1 MKQKADPKAC
11 SLNERVL
18 VIDYS
23 LARRTNQPGK
33 KEKAAGISSSGLSSI
48 RGALVLFVPPS
59 RIVRQE
65 LTAEPATF
73 R

>member
-18 VIDYS
+18 VINYS

-33 KEKAAGISSSGLSSI
+33 KEKAAGISSSGLRQFVARLFFSSH
-48 RGALVLFVPPS
+48 LPES
-59 RIVRQE
+59 
-65 LTAEPATF
+65 
-73 R
+73 